1 MSDTEFARVR
11 EWNKVQLVTVS
22 LLCFAVLG
30 AVREYIHISLPS
42 DRAVL
47 VYHFGDKA
55 PEQATE
61 IKASEPEPQ
70 PQAEQAPVDEHPN
83 ALPEFLG
90 YMHEME
96 EKAATV
102 TFEGTVLDKIH
113 QSEKVAEPEPKPEP
127 VVQENKAEAPKA
139 LEVIEE
145 KVEVIRTN
153 DASEIEKA
161 KTDALAKVLDN
172 VDKIAADSEAMLSE
186 EQVQQNA
193 DNAAIA
199 EYISLEQQANEEALA
214 QITQEIGTIE
224 TEDEDAPIVLL
235 PGVLDKQ

>member
-1 MSDTEFARVR
+1 MSDIEVARVR

-22 LLCFAVLG
+22 LLCLAVLG
-30 AVREYIHISLPS
+30 AVREYIHISQPS

-61 IKASEPEPQ
+61 IKIPEQQ
-70 PQAEQAPVDEHPN
+70 PQAEQASVDEHPN
-83 ALPEFLG
+83 ALPELLD

-96 EKAATV
+96 EKAATI
-102 TFEGTVLDKIH
+102 TFEETVLDKIH

-127 VVQENKAEAPKA
+127 VVQENKAEAPKPV
-139 LEVIEE
+139 EVIEK

-153 DASEIEKA
+153 NAAEIEKA
-161 KTDALAKVLDN
+161 KTDVLAKVLDN

-199 EYISLEQQANEEALA
+199 EYISLEQQANEEALEH
-214 QITQEIGTIE
+214 ITQEIGTIE